1 MSKVQDRKNIVK
13 KIENAAALY
22 REKLVG
28 KRFIYVFDNRYI
40 EVIYKA
46 ENFRHLT
53 GVETF
58 LTARRF
64 YSYAARRILATS
76 QVSFSSSHP
85 YDLCLRKLQHINE
98 VAEMAGSESFILEEI
113 KTNTKSYKF
122 GTTDLNFTLCM
133 NRELDSQGN
142 EKGDCFIVQSLRD
155 GDCFKKSKDVYVVT
169 HILSRSNDKKKYTD
183 LLYMDQ
189 SATIQ
194 DLPANILELIDEGLI
209 SKS

>member
-194 DLPANILELIDEGLI
+194 DLPADILELIDEGLI

>member
-155 GDCFKKSKDVYVVT
+155 GDCFKKARMSM
-169 HILSRSNDKKKYTD
+169 S
-183 LLYMDQ
+183 
-189 SATIQ
+189 
-194 DLPANILELIDEGLI
+194 
-209 SKS
+209 

>member
-28 KRFIYVFDNRYI
+28 KRLIYVFDNRYI

>member
-85 YDLCLRKLQHINE
+85 YDLCLRKRQHINE

>member
-1 MSKVQDRKNIVK
+1 
-13 KIENAAALY
+13 
-22 REKLVG
+22 
-28 KRFIYVFDNRYI
+28 
-40 EVIYKA
+40 
-46 ENFRHLT
+46 
-53 GVETF
+53 
-58 LTARRF
+58 
-64 YSYAARRILATS
+64 
-76 QVSFSSSHP
+76 
-85 YDLCLRKLQHINE
+85 
-98 VAEMAGSESFILEEI
+98 MAGSESFILEEI

>member
-64 YSYAARRILATS
+64 YSYASRRILATS

>member
-183 LLYMDQ
+183 LHYMDQ

>member
-98 VAEMAGSESFILEEI
+98 MAEMAGSESFILEEI

>member
-1 MSKVQDRKNIVK
+1 MSKVQDRENIVK